1 MLDYTRGKFV
11 ALKLNTNAWFLDEKK
26 CHAILKAEL
35 NSLVFSVDA
44 ASEPTYSQF
53 RVGGQLDRIHKNIKL
68 FHDIRFKHYPK
79 SRIITRIS
87 GVKFPGV
94 DPLDEMEKFWG
105 NLVDQVAFV
114 NYNPWES
121 IYDRPVNDIE
131 APCSDLWRRMFIWW
145 DGKINPCDSDFKSRL
160 SIGNASTQN
169 IDELWGS
176 EKYSELRKQH
186 LRKFRSECSPCKRC
200 TVV

>member
-1 MLDYTRGKFV
+1 M
-11 ALKLNTNAWFLDEKK
+11 KLNTNASLLNEEK
-26 CHAILKAEL
+26 CHAILAGGVRTV
-35 NSLVFSVDA
+35 VFSADA
-44 ASEPTYSQF
+44 ADEKLYSKV
-53 RVGGQLDRIHKNIKL
+53 RVNGSLSKILKNIEQFQK
-68 FHDIRFKHYPK
+68 IRETQYPK
-79 SRIITRIS
+79 SSIISRVS
-87 GVKFPGV
+87 GVKFS
-94 DPLDEMEKFWG
+94 DEQNFNSMKNLWSG
-105 NLVDQVAFV
+105 LVDQVAFV
-114 NYNPWES
+114 EYNPWENTYLKPS
-121 IYDRPVNDIE
+121 NNIMT
-131 APCSDLWRRMFIWW
+131 PCSDLWRRMFIWW